1 MTRLSSWIAAVYR
14 FTATRGSAFQVLSKA
29 TASGCLALWFAPTG
43 HKLQTGIGNR
53 GGGNLG
59 HTTCMPPD
67 SFFQAW
73 VSVGDATSICSLSA
87 CNQILA
93 SLVVCSCSMEFQGMS
108 GWRQHLQ
115 SLVVLSAWHV
125 RRLAVQVC
133 HTGNRQTVGCLVS
146 IATNSVDEEWL
157 VLEDFPAL
165 LLPMTTEGWGWITAC

>member
-1 MTRLSSWIAAVYR
+1 MHYDSFVQLDRSSVSLHS
-14 FTATRGSAFQVLSKA
+14 RGSARQVLSKA
-29 TASGCLALWFAPTG
+29 TALHPAVLHFDLHPQVTSSRQAS
-43 HKLQTGIGNR
+43 GIG
-53 GGGNLG
+53 GSLD
-59 HTTCMPPD
+59 HTVCMPPD
-67 SFFQAW
+67 SFFQAQ

-165 LLPMTTEGWGWITAC
+165 LLPMTTEG